1 MTEFSERLKQLRDAQ
16 GVSQQE
22 LADYLKINK
31 QTISGYERGVRRPSG
46 EGARNLYEKIADF
59 FNVDISY
66 LMGLSDV
73 SIKISDPCQDNLGM
87 PKDIAFKYSQLDLN
101 GKKAV
106 HTTIENEYDKYI
118 KMLADYKRILKLDKI
133 TDLEDARTLLGITAA
148 YRGYADDKQLLHM
161 ANNVLVKEKSESE
174 K

>member
-22 LADYLKINK
+22 LADYLKLNK

-101 GKKAV
+101 GKEAV
-106 HTTIENEYDKYI
+106 HTTIENEYDKYN
-118 KMLADYKRILKLDKI
+118 KKVSDYKRVLSLDKI
-133 TDLEDARTLLGITAA
+133 TTLEDARILLSDAA
-148 YRGYADDKQLLHM
+148 AFGGNATDEQLLKM
-161 ANNVLVKEKSESE
+161 ANAVLKGSKP
-174 K
+174 KKK